1 MTTLATRKLNP
12 RKITTNWARLLA
24 ASRWVSTWFLRSW
37 KRETRLYQDFETR
50 WFFGVVGFETFFEPL
65 ILEKPQELV
74 CFFLWTWGNYIDYI
88 RLCVWNL
95 PNSWCITYVDFQD
108 VDCYHG
114 KIASQ
119 LASHH
124 LTYKILTPQQLSLK
138 RPSRDGKMP
147 SLATA
152 IGGGLSIGKLPLL
165 FV

>member
-1 MTTLATRKLNP
+1 MTTLVTRKLNP
-12 RKITTNWARLLA
+12 RKITTKWARLLA
-24 ASRWVSTWFLRSW
+24 PSRWVSTWFLRSGNTSLPRFRNPVILRGCRCRNIFW
-37 KRETRLYQDFETR
+37 TIDFGKAPRACVFLPLNMRELY
-50 WFFGVVGFETFFEPL
+50 WL
-65 ILEKPQELV
+65 
-74 CFFLWTWGNYIDYI
+74 Y

-108 VDCYHG
+108 VNCYHG

-124 LTYKILTPQQLSLK
+124 PTYKILTPQRLSLK

-152 IGGGLSIGKLPLL
+152 IGGGLSIGILPLL